1 MKPYDAVFL
10 AVAVGLFLSRPRWWW
25 LVALTPAVVLAAH
38 WMPLGRLATPVAAIA
53 ACLLAPRYAPVA
65 VVLAIPVYASPPG
78 AFLAATLWL
87 VVSILVEGTTDRL
100 DEVASSSQMRRM
112 SLRLLSIVVLYF
124 TLLPVKFL

>member
-10 AVAVGLFLSRPRWWW
+10 AVAVGLFLPRPRWWW
-25 LVALTPAVVLAAH
+25 LVALTPAIALGAH
-38 WMPLGRLATPVAAIA
+38 WLPLGRYATPLAAIA

-65 VVLAIPVYASPPG
+65 VVLAIPVYGNPAG
-78 AFLAATLWL
+78 VFLAATLWL
-87 VVSILVEGTTDRL
+87 VVSVLSEGLTDRL
-100 DEVASSSQMRRM
+100 EEVVASSHTRHM